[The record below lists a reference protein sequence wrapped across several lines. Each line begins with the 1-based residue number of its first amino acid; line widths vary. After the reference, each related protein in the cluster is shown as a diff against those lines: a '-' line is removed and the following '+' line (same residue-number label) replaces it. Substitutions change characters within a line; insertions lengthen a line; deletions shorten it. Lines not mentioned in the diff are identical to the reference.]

1 MLDGKLRIA
10 PTCYHML
17 HQVPVM
23 TAHEMNFFYDEGLV
37 TPHGT
42 LGYEMLTDSM
52 VPFGLEKLG
61 ISQAMKEKSI
71 DIALDVQSRTVFYQR
86 ARGADLYIICGW
98 RNQHTNVWMA
108 PPHIKTLQ
116 DLKGKRVG
124 ISDFNSIR
132 HWAIQIQLKK
142 AGLDLERDVEWV
154 RLGVNGRFHVDA
166 IRSGKVECAPVSPW
180 HAEDLKKEGC
190 NALVSPADQYPD
202 GRPERII
209 AATGR
214 ILEERPDLVKSFLR
228 GMIRSYWFIRDM
240 PKNFEYVNNL
250 EKRLRLKS
258 PDPEERVV
266 THLRSPRDLEAM
278 PFPLNGRAT
287 GFEDMLKEE
296 ERLGELNYEVPPIK
310 EVAAQDLVDEAF
322 KELRGAERAGGGVRA
337 RESSREALG
346 VLAPGAV
353 PKLQTFTSFKPWC
366 TAWFYSRKSKSRRA
380 AIAEDVKN
388 KCKVSTLR
396 H

>member
-86 ARGADLYIICGW
+86 ARGADLYILCGW

-116 DLKGKRVG
+116 ELKGKRVG

-142 AGLDLERDVEWV
+142 AGLDLDRDVEWV

-258 PDPEERVV
+258 PDPEERIV

-322 KELRGAERAGGGVRA
+322 KELRARKELAEEYER
-337 RESSREALG
+337 
-346 VLAPGAV
+346 
-353 PKLQTFTSFKPWC
+353 
-366 TAWFYSRKSKSRRA
+366 
-380 AIAEDVKN
+380 
-388 KCKVSTLR
+388 VSQVEKR
-396 H
+396 WGY

>member
-1 MLDGKLRIA
+1 MLEGKLRIA
-10 PTCYHML
+10 PTCYHVL

-23 TAHEMNFFYDEGLV
+23 TAHEMNFLYDEGLR
-37 TPHGT
+37 TADGSHS
-42 LGYEMLTDSM
+42 YELLTDSM

-61 ISQAMKEKSI
+61 ISQAMKEKSV

-86 ARGADLYIICGW
+86 ARGADLYIIAGW
-98 RNQHTNVWMA
+98 RNQHTNVWVA
-108 PPHIKTLQ
+108 PPHIKSLA

-142 AGLDLERDVEWV
+142 AGLDLERDVQWV
-154 RLGVNGRFHVDA
+154 RLGVNSRLHREA
-166 IRSGKVECAPVSPW
+166 IRNGKVECAPVPPW
-180 HAEDLKKEGC
+180 YAEDLKKEGC

-214 ILEERPDLVKSFLR
+214 VLEERPEMVKSFLK
-228 GMIRSYWFIRDM
+228 GMIRSYWFVRDM
-240 PKNFEYVNNL
+240 PKNYEYISNL
-250 EKRLRLKS
+250 EKRLRLSS

-266 THLRSPRDLEAM
+266 THLRSERDLEAM
-278 PFPLNGRAT
+278 PFPLDGKAT

-310 EVAAQDLVDEAF
+310 EVCAQDLVDEAF
-322 KELRGAERAGGGVRA
+322 KELRQRKELDGEFQRLSKVAEQWG
-337 RESSREALG
+337 
-346 VLAPGAV
+346 
-353 PKLQTFTSFKPWC
+353 
-366 TAWFYSRKSKSRRA
+366 Y
-380 AIAEDVKN
+380 
-388 KCKVSTLR
+388 
-396 H
+396 

>member
-10 PTCYHML
+10 PTCYHVL

-23 TAHEMNFFYDEGLV
+23 TAHEMNFLYDEGLRNADGS
-37 TPHGT
+37 PA
-42 LGYEMLTDSM
+42 YELLEDSM

-61 ISQAMKEKSI
+61 ISQAMKEKSV
-71 DIALDVQSRTVFYQR
+71 DVALDVQSRTVFHQR
-86 ARGADLYIICGW
+86 ARGADLYIIAGW
-98 RNQHTNVWMA
+98 RNQHTNVWIG
-108 PPHIKTLQ
+108 PPHIRSLQ

-154 RLGVNGRFHVDA
+154 RIGVNSRLHMQA
-166 IRSGKVECAPVSPW
+166 IRDGKVECAPVPPW
-180 HAEDLKKEGC
+180 YAEDLKKQGC

-214 ILEERPDLVKSFLR
+214 IMEERPELVRSFLKA
-228 GMIRSYWFIRDM
+228 MIRAYWFVRDM
-240 PKNFEYVNNL
+240 PKNYEYITNL
-250 EKRLRLKS
+250 EKRLRLRS

-266 THLRSPRDLEAM
+266 THAPRTARDLEAM
-278 PFPLNGRAT
+278 PFPLNGKAT

-296 ERLGELNYEVPPIK
+296 ERLGELNYEVPPIH
-310 EVAAQDLVDEAF
+310 EVCAQDLVTEAF
-322 KELRGAERAGGGVRA
+322 DELMGRAELTAEYA
-337 RESSREALG
+337 R
-346 VLAPGAV
+346 V
-353 PKLQTFTSFKPWC
+353 
-366 TAWFYSRKSKSRRA
+366 SKA
-380 AIAEDVKN
+380 AEKWGY
-388 KCKVSTLR
+388 
-396 H
+396 